1 MFSNRCGHQNGA
13 FSWSELAQGLLSV
26 SLGAVAMDTG
36 AGVALA
42 VQEVLQGVG
51 TFLGLHKHQSQ
62 RVLAWRTEREDGWC
76 QLLKDGPLR
85 ALQLMHRRRFLVLV
99 HARLLLASPLPL
111 ILATLPRSQCG
122 LCTVKTRQVPVIRL
136 LSLSQCT
143 SKHGDESID
152 QSMSRAQAP

>member
-36 AGVALA
+36 AGVAFA

-62 RVLAWRTEREDGWC
+62 RVLAWKAEREGGC
-76 QLLKDGPLR
+76 
-85 ALQLMHRRRFLVLV
+85 
-99 HARLLLASPLPL
+99 
-111 ILATLPRSQCG
+111 C
-122 LCTVKTRQVPVIRL
+122 
-136 LSLSQCT
+136 
-143 SKHGDESID
+143 
-152 QSMSRAQAP
+152 

>member
-26 SLGAVAMDTG
+26 SLGAVAVDTG

-62 RVLAWRTEREDGWC
+62 RVLAWKNRKR
-76 QLLKDGPLR
+76 R
-85 ALQLMHRRRFLVLV
+85 QLM
-99 HARLLLASPLPL
+99 S
-111 ILATLPRSQCG
+111 
-122 LCTVKTRQVPVIRL
+122 TVEGWTFN
-136 LSLSQCT
+136 
-143 SKHGDESID
+143 GAAAD
-152 QSMSRAQAP
+152 AQAEVFSAGSCSSFVAEPTSFDSCNFTA